1 MHIETIRL
9 DEVMLGNSP
18 EITVSYT
25 KEEGG
30 IEITQ
35 VTLGNTDILEY
46 LDEVTLQTLV
56 EEIDQ

>member
-1 MHIETIRL
+1 MHVDTIRL

-18 EITVSYT
+18 EITVSYA
-25 KEEGG
+25 KESEG
-30 IEITQ
+30 IEITR
-35 VTLGNTDILEY
+35 VTLGNTDIMDY

>member
-1 MHIETIRL
+1 MHVDTIRL

-25 KEEGG
+25 KEAEG
-30 IEITQ
+30 IEITR
-35 VTLGNTDILEY
+35 VTLGNTDIMDY

-56 EEIDQ
+56 EELDL